1 VSFNFFLYSS
11 FQSGDHVCFDAWQY
25 AVIFI
30 VIPTLITIPLSFE
43 KCLDL
48 LNEGVI
54 TTNTFMV
61 GMVVPPYC
69 LVLHVRNRWYGGLK
83 KIDYSKEEELCV
95 LELLE
100 DQEELLRNYHT
111 AKNNDNTNNTNNDNE
126 NDNTDNDNGN
136 DNDNDNDNDNT
147 ENDDNNKGQT
157 IRWPIVQLYRNVLIA
172 ILKFFILTPLFRSI
186 AFAASFLLFAV
197 HDWHTKPYKY
207 SYLNTLQLLSSNLLL
222 LVTFCN
228 NPSAVTYI
236 MDIQVMPDASTVLST
251 LLYVEYIAYGVMP
264 GSILLWLF
272 VDFENL
278 KQYLGDRWSKMMRK
292 LRASLGM

>member
-1 VSFNFFLYSS
+1 M
-11 FQSGDHVCFDAWQY
+11 CFDAWQY

-100 DQEELLRNYHT
+100 DQEELLRHYHT
-111 AKNNDNTNNTNNDNE
+111 AKNNDNNNDN
-126 NDNTDNDNGN
+126 NNN
-136 DNDNDNDNDNT
+136 NDNT
-147 ENDDNNKGQT
+147 ENDDTNKGQT
-157 IRWPIVQLYRNVLIA
+157 IRWPIVQLYRNVLVA
-172 ILKFFILTPLFRSI
+172 ILKFFIITPLFRSI

-197 HDWHTKPYKY
+197 HDWHTKPYKC
-207 SYLNTLQLLSSNLLL
+207 
-222 LVTFCN
+222 F
-228 NPSAVTYI
+228 
-236 MDIQVMPDASTVLST
+236 
-251 LLYVEYIAYGVMP
+251 
-264 GSILLWLF
+264 
-272 VDFENL
+272 
-278 KQYLGDRWSKMMRK
+278 
-292 LRASLGM
+292 